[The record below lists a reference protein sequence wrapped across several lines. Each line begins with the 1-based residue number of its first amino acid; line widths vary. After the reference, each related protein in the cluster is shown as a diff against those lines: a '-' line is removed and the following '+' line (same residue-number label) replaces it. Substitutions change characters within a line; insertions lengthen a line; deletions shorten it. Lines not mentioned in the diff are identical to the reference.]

1 MGSGRVN
8 AVSAGEPDDSSR
20 FPVNCRNIHKH
31 FGLRKVLSNVS
42 LSIPSGAVLG
52 LVGRSGAG
60 KSTLIRILVGLLMP
74 EFGTATVLGESALHL
89 TDASKARLGYVPQQ
103 PQSLNWMTVE
113 SMLQFIAGLYPH
125 WDREYMWNSLM
136 RWHISPSHRLDK
148 LSPGER
154 QRVALI
160 RALASRPEVLILDE
174 PASALDPVARRD
186 LLREIALR
194 AGEAGMTV
202 LFSTHIV
209 SDLERVASHVCFLH
223 DGRLVLEAAMD
234 DLKETH
240 ARLSLPAEAAAAF
253 GKSLPGEIARRR
265 RPDGRL
271 SIVVTRPSGAA
282 WPGALM
288 AAGGALDAM
297 NLEDLFIEVTDRPGT
312 EWFPG

>member
-1 MGSGRVN
+1 MN
-8 AVSAGEPDDSSR
+8 AVRAAEPDDSSQ
-20 FPVNCRNIHKH
+20 FPVNCRNVHKH
-31 FGLRKVLSNVS
+31 FGLRKVLKEVS

-60 KSTLIRILVGLLMP
+60 KSTLIRVLVGLLMP
-74 EFGTATVLGESALHL
+74 DFGAATVLGESALHL
-89 TDASKARLGYVPQQ
+89 SDACKVRLGYVPQQ

-113 SMLQFIAGLYPH
+113 SMLEFIGGFYPR
-125 WDREYMWNSLM
+125 WDREYVWNALM

-160 RALASRPEVLILDE
+160 RALATQPEVLILDE

-194 AGEAGMTV
+194 AGEAGTTV

-209 SDLERVASHVCFLH
+209 SDLERVASHICFLH
-223 DGRLVLEAAMD
+223 DGRLVLDAVMD

-240 ARLSLPAEAAAAF
+240 ARLSLPREMAARF

-271 SIVVTRPSGAA
+271 AIVVTRPSGAA
-282 WPGALM
+282 WPDAIM
-288 AAGGALDAM
+288 AAGGALETM

>member
-1 MGSGRVN
+1 MN
-8 AVSAGEPDDSSR
+8 AVSSDEPDDSCR
-20 FPVNCRNIHKH
+20 FPVSCRNVHKH
-31 FGLRKVLSNVS
+31 FGLRKVLRDVS
-42 LSIPSGAVLG
+42 LSIPAGAVLG

-60 KSTLIRILVGLLMP
+60 KSTLIRVLMGLLMP
-74 EFGTATVLGESALHL
+74 ESGTATILGESSLRL

-113 SMLQFIAGLYPH
+113 GMLEFIAGFYPH

-136 RWHISPSHRLDK
+136 RWHISPSHRLEK

-160 RALASRPEVLILDE
+160 RALAIRPEVLVLDE
-174 PASALDPVARRD
+174 PAAALDPVARRD

-209 SDLERVASHVCFLH
+209 SDLERVASHVCFLQ
-223 DGRLVLEAAMD
+223 DGRLTLAAAMD

-240 ARLSLPAEAAAAF
+240 ARLSLPREAAARVARC
-253 GKSLPGEIARRR
+253 LPGEIARRR
-265 RPDGRL
+265 RPDGGV
-271 SIVVTRPSGAA
+271 SIVVTRAPGAA
-282 WPGALM
+282 WPAALM
-288 AAGGALDAM
+288 AAGGVLEAM
-297 NLEDLFIEVTDRPGT
+297 NLEDLFIEVTDRPGAD
-312 EWFPG
+312 WFPE